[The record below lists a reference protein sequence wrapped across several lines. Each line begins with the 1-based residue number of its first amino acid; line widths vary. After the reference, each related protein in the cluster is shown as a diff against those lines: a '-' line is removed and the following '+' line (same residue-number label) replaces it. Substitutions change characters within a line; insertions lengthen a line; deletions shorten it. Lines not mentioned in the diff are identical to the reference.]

1 MKKSPFLASNHPTLN
16 ERSVD
21 KESRRPARRG
31 AGNYN
36 FMKTQFTRRKF
47 LQGALALAAAPTIIP
62 SSAFGA
68 DARPAPSKRLT
79 LGCIGMGGRGRDD
92 LGGFL
97 GFLEVQVVAVCD
109 VQKASRDAAK
119 KIVDQHYKNND
130 CVTYNDFHEITS
142 RPDIDAVMVTTP
154 DHWHALISIEAMRQG
169 KDVFCEKPETLTVRQ
184 GRAMVEAARR
194 YGRVFSGGSQRVWED
209 YNYFHRM
216 VRGGAIGQVQ
226 EVWVNVGGPSQ
237 HGTLPAEPV
246 PEGLDWDMWLGPAP
260 WVPYNHALLDFRAWR
275 DYSGGGMTD
284 WGAHGFGGALFCCQL
299 HETGP
304 VEIIPPDGREHKHLT
319 YVFANGIRI
328 YHGGGKG
335 GLLTFRGTEMEIT
348 EQSKQP
354 APSIYIPNYKGH
366 GGLIGDF
373 LHCVRTRQRPFRD
386 IEVAHRTVT
395 VCHLG
400 NIAYWLN
407 RPIKWDPLKE
417 EIIGDE
423 EASSWLSRPMR
434 APWHL
439 S

>member
-1 MKKSPFLASNHPTLN
+1 MCEPVRT
-16 ERSVD
+16 
-21 KESRRPARRG
+21 RRETVSLKNG
-31 AGNYN
+31 
-36 FMKTQFTRRKF
+36 FMKTTITRRKF
-47 LQGALALAAAPTIIP
+47 IQGALAVSAAPCIIP
-62 SSAFGA
+62 ASALGA
-68 DARPAPSKRLT
+68 DGRPAASNRLT
-79 LGCIGMGGRGRDD
+79 LGCIGMGGRGKDD

-97 GFLEVQVVAVCD
+97 GFPEVQVVAVCD
-109 VQKASRDAAK
+109 VQKANRDAAK
-119 KIVDQHYKNND
+119 TIVDQRYKNQD
-130 CVTYNDFHEITS
+130 CAVYNDFRQITS

-216 VRGGAIGQVQ
+216 VRGGALGEVQ
-226 EVWVNVGGPSQ
+226 EVWVNVGGPSR
-237 HGTLPAEPV
+237 HSTLPAEPV
-246 PEGLDWDMWLGPAP
+246 PEGLDWEMWLGPAP
-260 WVPYNHALLDFRAWR
+260 WVPYNRALLDFRAWR

-304 VEIIPPDGREHKHLT
+304 VEILPPDGKEVKHLT
-319 YVFANGIRI
+319 YRFANGIRI
-328 YHGGGKG
+328 YHGGGKD
-335 GLLTFRGTEMEIT
+335 GLLTIRGTKGLIT
-348 EQSKQP
+348 EKSKEP
-354 APSIYIPNYKGH
+354 PPGIVIPNYKGH

-400 NIAYWLN
+400 NLAYWLN
-407 RPIKWDPLKE
+407 RPLKWDPVKE

-423 EASSWLSRPMR
+423 EASRWLSRPMR